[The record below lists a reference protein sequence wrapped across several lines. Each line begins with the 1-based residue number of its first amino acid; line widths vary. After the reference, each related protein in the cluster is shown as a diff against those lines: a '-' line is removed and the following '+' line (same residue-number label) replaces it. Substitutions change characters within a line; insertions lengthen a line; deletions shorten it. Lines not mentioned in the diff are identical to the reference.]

1 MTHLVAVFN
10 HHMARFL
17 QGSEDEDVVE
27 VATLICPEARQSAR
41 DLESDAP
48 SRMQNSFGAGQVY
61 AGRSGAKEKL
71 TKEFAREIAEWLDH
85 ARQQHTYPY
94 VVLVAPPDMIGALR
108 AAMSPEC
115 RKMVVEE
122 VQKNLVEMEI
132 PDMLT
137 SLPKSV
143 KLAPRVQP

>member
-1 MTHLVAVFN
+1 MAHLVAVYN

-17 QGSEDEDVVE
+17 QGSEDEGVVE

-61 AGRSGAKEKL
+61 EGRTGAKEKL
-71 TKEFAREIAEWLDH
+71 TKEFAHDIAEWLDH
-85 ARQQHTYPY
+85 ARQQHTYTHI
-94 VVLVAPPDMIGALR
+94 VLVAPPDMIGALR
-108 AAMSPEC
+108 AAMNSEC

-132 PDMLT
+132 VDMLT
-137 SLPKSV
+137 ALPKSV
-143 KLAPRVQP
+143 KLAQQARL